1 MSMRIDTSQWRDKT
15 EAPAI
20 VWAYVGTWDLQPV
33 AVDDTH
39 DADTYN
45 ELTRAW
51 YAAGAYQTIEE
62 VKEEADIY
70 DLTPAEVEE
79 LYARADC
86 SAYEAGLPFEY
97 YAEGVNEDGSDALIY
112 VSEVTEAETRRETL
126 EEATP
131 YLDPEDVADI
141 YRAILA
147 ARKEYDC

>member
-1 MSMRIDTSQWRDKT
+1 MSRRINLEQWKDRT

-51 YAAGAYQTIEE
+51 YAAGAYQTLEE
-62 VKEEADIY
+62 VKEEADVY

-79 LYARADC
+79 LYTRADC
-86 SAYEAGLPFEY
+86 SAYEAGLPYEY

-112 VSEVTEAETRRETL
+112 VSEVTEAETHRETL
-126 EEATP
+126 EEAAR
-131 YLDPEDVADI
+131 YLDHEDVAEI

-147 ARKEYDC
+147 ARAEY

>member
-1 MSMRIDTSQWRDKT
+1 MTRRVNLDQWTDRT
-15 EAPAI
+15 EPPVI
-20 VWAYVGTWDLQPV
+20 VWVYCGYWELEPV

-45 ELTRAW
+45 EFTRAW
-51 YAAGAYQTIEE
+51 YAVGAYQTIEE

-97 YAEGVNEDGSDALIY
+97 YAEGVNEDGSDAIIY
-112 VSEVTEAETRRETL
+112 VSEITEAETSRETL
-126 EEATP
+126 EEAARH
-131 YLDPEDVADI
+131 LDPEDLEEI
-141 YRAILA
+141 RAEIEK
-147 ARKEYDC
+147 ARAEYDR